1 MIMTACSMLPK
12 DNFLAIIP
20 ARGGSKRLPRKNVL
34 DLAGKPLIA
43 WTIEAALQSQYLH
56 KVVVSSDDAE
66 IAQVA
71 QQYGAD
77 VPFMRP
83 EPLARDES
91 SSIDVL
97 KHTLMELENR
107 GERYRYLVLL
117 QPTSPLRTAAHIDA
131 AIETLLA
138 KQADAVVS
146 VCELDHPVEWSNTL
160 PEDLSLDGFFP
171 AQYRGLRSQD
181 LPKRYRINGAI
192 YITDIARFQQ
202 ENALLYDGNAFAYI
216 MDKRD
221 SIDVDDETD
230 FLMAKVL
237 MEQRCSPH
245 EV

>member
-1 MIMTACSMLPK
+1 MPPER
-12 DNFLAIIP
+12 NFLAIIP

-43 WTIEAALQSQYLH
+43 WTIEAALQSKYLQR
-56 KVVVSSDDAE
+56 VVVSTDDAE

-83 EPLARDES
+83 APLARDES

-97 KHTLMELENR
+97 MHMLQELENR
-107 GERYRYLVLL
+107 GEYYRYLMLL
-117 QPTSPLRTAAHIDA
+117 QPTSPLRSAAHIDA
-131 AIETLLA
+131 AIDMLLA
-138 KQADAVVS
+138 KQADALVS
-146 VCELDHPVEWSNTL
+146 VCELDHPAEWSNIL

-171 AQYRGLRSQD
+171 AQCRGVRSQD

-192 YITDIARFQQ
+192 YITDIARFRR
-202 ENALLYDGNAFAYI
+202 ENALVYDGNSFAYI
-216 MDKRD
+216 MERRD

-230 FLMAKVL
+230 FLLAKVL
-237 MEQRCSPH
+237 MEQRLAH
-245 EV
+245 